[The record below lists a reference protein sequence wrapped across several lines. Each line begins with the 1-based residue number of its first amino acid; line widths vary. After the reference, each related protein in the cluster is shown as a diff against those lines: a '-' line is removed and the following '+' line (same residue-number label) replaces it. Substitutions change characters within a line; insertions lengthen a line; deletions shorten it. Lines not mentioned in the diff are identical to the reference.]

1 LLADPSEEELKNQH
15 ISTNDHPLN
24 SSPNSKWAEYFA
36 DNSILEQI
44 DKDVRRTLPDLA
56 FFQLPVPHSP
66 LSPLSPRLE
75 AINRA
80 QSPSI
85 LETLDIDDSTSISN
99 YSDSILTTPSE
110 LDAEV
115 AALEAQLAIISQ
127 SSLQSID
134 GSLRNIYSPK
144 LDLYNNRP
152 SSPPLQPAVTPIP
165 TRRSIFKRVQ
175 HLNRDFG
182 TRGNSRP
189 SSPASSCKSDGSII
203 PDDDGEIDLHW
214 EAIERILF
222 IYAKLNPGVGYVQGM
237 NEILGPIYY
246 TMANDSDEEGKGI
259 YTLIRFDLIHI

>member
-1 LLADPSEEELKNQH
+1 MLADPSEEELKNQNV
-15 ISTNDHPLN
+15 STDDHPLN
-24 SSPNSKWAEYFA
+24 SSPSSKWAEYFA

-44 DKDVRRTLPDLA
+44 DKDVRRTLPDFA
-56 FFQLPVPHSP
+56 FFQLPVPYSH
-66 LSPLSPRLE
+66 LSPLSPKLE

-85 LETLDIDDSTSISN
+85 LETLDIDDSTSMST
-99 YSDSILTTPSE
+99 YSDSMLTTPSE

-127 SSLQSID
+127 PSLQSVNQ
-134 GSLRNIYSPK
+134 SLNRNMYSPK
-144 LDLYNNRP
+144 STSFDLFDNKL
-152 SSPPLQPAVTPIP
+152 SSLPLQPEVIPIP

-175 HLNRDFG
+175 HLNKEFG
-182 TRGNSRP
+182 ARGNSRP
-189 SSPASSCKSDGSII
+189 GSPALSCKSDGSII
-203 PDDDGEIDLHW
+203 RDDDSEVDLHW

-259 YTLIRFDLIHI
+259 